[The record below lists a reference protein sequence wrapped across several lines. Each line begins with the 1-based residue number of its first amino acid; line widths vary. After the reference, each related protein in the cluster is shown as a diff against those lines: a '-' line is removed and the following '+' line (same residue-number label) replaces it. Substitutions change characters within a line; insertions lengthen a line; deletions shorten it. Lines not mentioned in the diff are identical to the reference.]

1 MGLPKSDYSCHVTSI
16 NGIGTCFLITEGP
29 NLLVIRKKEDDTN
42 CIIQDLLELQNI
54 EVALSQGE
62 PSILLTKAGSF
73 QFDSENEAEA
83 TKEWIEKAKQDVRF
97 QKLKQLYLLLGIE
110 SNDALSI
117 SRRKSKPLM
126 GDVLKPSPLSDSED
140 NLDSNMLEEDE
151 KIDSETEKSE
161 SEKSE
166 SDKQESSEKL
176 ETKPESESGENE
188 E

>member
-1 MGLPKSDYSCHVTSI
+1 MLD
-16 NGIGTCFLITEGP
+16 
-29 NLLVIRKKEDDTN
+29 
-42 CIIQDLLELQNI
+42 
-54 EVALSQGE
+54 
-62 PSILLTKAGSF
+62 